1 MLEVFLGAILA
12 LAVRDLFYE
21 ALEKYKQ
28 YKFNKNLKT
37 WDEIREDWEADDDFQ
52 GRQKTPQPRVI
63 TLGRGASCL
72 YRPARGLR

>member
-37 WDEIREDWEADDDFQ
+37 WNEIREDWQYKFNKNLKTWNEIREDWEADDDF
-52 GRQKTPQPRVI
+52 
-63 TLGRGASCL
+63 
-72 YRPARGLR
+72 

>member
-37 WDEIREDWEADDDFQ
+37 WDLRQ
-52 GRQKTPQPRVI
+52 GGF
-63 TLGRGASCL
+63 LSL
-72 YRPARGLR
+72 SAR